1 MTIAIITK
9 ITTTNNKNN
18 SKYKTSLKIKKTPLI
33 SDISENLC
41 PQNVPV
47 LSKYKYSKY
56 WQ

>member
-18 SKYKTSLKIKKTPLI
+18 GKYKTSLKIKKTPLI

-56 WQ
+56 W